1 PGEQYPGADH
11 PGRAGTGA
19 VGRGELRVLRALRR
33 RDSGGASGGVP
44 VGDPVREVQAA
55 GGAPL
60 TPPQEADSSPP
71 RSRARPRAV
80 GVFAA
85 VAGVAVLIDVVTKQL
100 TVELLAGGEPVR
112 LLGGAVYLVH
122 ATNSGAAFSLGRSY
136 TQVFAVVALV
146 VIAWIGW
153 MAVRLRSVP
162 WGVSLGLVLGG
173 ALGNLVDRLV
183 RPPGPFR
190 GEVVDMISVFDPYGR
205 VFPVFNVADSA
216 LFLGVV
222 LAVWL
227 ELT

>member
-1 PGEQYPGADH
+1 M
-11 PGRAGTGA
+11 
-19 VGRGELRVLRALRR
+19 
-33 RDSGGASGGVP
+33 
-44 VGDPVREVQAA
+44 
-55 GGAPL
+55 
-60 TPPQEADSSPP
+60 
-71 RSRARPRAV
+71 RARPRAV
-80 GVFAA
+80 GVLAA
-85 VAGVAVLIDVVTKQL
+85 VAGVALLVDIVTKQL
-100 TVELLAGGEPVR
+100 TVALLAGAEPVR

-153 MAVRLRSVP
+153 MALRLRSVP
-162 WGVSLGLVLGG
+162 WGVALGLVLGG
-173 ALGNLVDRLV
+173 AVGNLVDRLV

-227 ELT
+227 ELTGRRRDGTREPPRPRRG